1 MKIHNFSL
9 DEARKFADEIRAVFR
24 LSPFRLYL
32 ALDAIYKKYK
42 FLHSY
47 IKFFNFL
54 EFYFWHRLIIIF
66 HIFYSNFF
74 SKRLIQK
81 VSFPNYIFWKAIYSQ
96 AFDLQSKIILF
107 LNGRLPI
114 LHCLAQPYFFVK
126 FRCFPDVL
134 SFFIKRY
141 INRTPDI
148 SRILFL

>member
-96 AFDLQSKIILF
+96 AFDLQSK
-107 LNGRLPI
+107 N
-114 LHCLAQPYFFVK
+114 Y
-126 FRCFPDVL
+126 
-134 SFFIKRY
+134 SFFMGVCWFFIVWLSLIFLWNFGVFLMFYRFLL
-141 INRTPDI
+141 RDI
-148 SRILFL
+148 

>member
-9 DEARKFADEIRAVFR
+9 DEARKFADEIRAVFK

-96 AFDLQSKIILF
+96 AFDLQSK
-107 LNGRLPI
+107 N
-114 LHCLAQPYFFVK
+114 Y
-126 FRCFPDVL
+126 
-134 SFFIKRY
+134 SFFWMGVCRFFIVWLSLIFLWNFGVFLTFYRFLL
-141 INRTPDI
+141 RDI
-148 SRILFL
+148 

>member
-9 DEARKFADEIRAVFR
+9 DKTRKFADEIRAVFR

-96 AFDLQSKIILF
+96 AFDLQSK
-107 LNGRLPI
+107 N
-114 LHCLAQPYFFVK
+114 Y
-126 FRCFPDVL
+126 
-134 SFFIKRY
+134 SFFEWAFA
-141 INRTPDI
+141 DSSLFGSDLFFCEI
-148 SRILFL
+148 SVFSWRSIVFY

>member
-96 AFDLQSKIILF
+96 AFDLQSKNYSFFEWAL
-107 LNGRLPI
+107 
-114 LHCLAQPYFFVK
+114 LHMMKKQPYPK
-126 FRCFPDVL
+126 
-134 SFFIKRY
+134 I
-141 INRTPDI
+141 IGI
-148 SRILFL
+148 SRLYLLHFYRFLL